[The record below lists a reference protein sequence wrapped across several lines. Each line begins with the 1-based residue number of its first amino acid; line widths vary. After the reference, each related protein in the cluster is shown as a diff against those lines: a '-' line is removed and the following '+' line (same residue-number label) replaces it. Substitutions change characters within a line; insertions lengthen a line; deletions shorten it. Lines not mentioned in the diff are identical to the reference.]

1 MGTPSGPAGANKLLE
16 IPSHSPSATVSFEN
30 LVALANYQERIK
42 DARKIVWRD
51 RGQPRNCLEH
61 AGIGGLRTAGL
72 AFAMRAS
79 FNVFLAL
86 IKLRKVPRAR
96 WFGLIRHAIFGS
108 DCWRF
113 AAMLGTFAALYKFLV
128 NALPILIPACPST
141 APSEESI
148 TSTSSPYDRLATP
161 GLRRRAPSLSLS
173 AHAQMIIVRKRTRR
187 WESALAGAISG
198 LAIFWEKRSRR
209 VVIAQQLFVRGLQGS
224 YNSYSERSGFSIP
237 YGAVIVFSIACGQ
250 IMYAF
255 FLRPDSLPRSYVG
268 WIQEASKASSDSF
281 IFNRKAVY
289 EHAIDVPSLDRLI
302 ARRDTT
308 PANACALLDLRER
321 ALAGAVDLPHYVPCY
336 ALHPMTDTCSGV
348 AVSRFIEVARWML
361 PIYSA
366 LHFVPSLPPL
376 GSSSAPTPCGF
387 LTRVTVGSLRSS
399 AFLGAFVV
407 ICQAVFCIKHTL
419 YERLMAV
426 PLSSPLRRLLP
437 QSLIDLLISK
447 GSWWDRRRHAEL
459 AMYVLPKGLESLWV
473 VARGH
478 GLIWHTGNW
487 GEGALACVGTA
498 MVMTIY
504 QNDPHHLS
512 GLVRKLLYQVIG
524 PN

>member
-42 DARKIVWRD
+42 DARKIPVAD
-51 RGQPRNCLEH
+51 LHTLRNCLEH

-72 AFAMRAS
+72 AFAIRAS
-79 FNVFLAL
+79 FNVFWHSSSCA
-86 IKLRKVPRAR
+86 RFPAR
-96 WFGLIRHAIFGS
+96 WFGL
-108 DCWRF
+108 F
-113 AAMLGTFAALYKFLV
+113 ATPSLGPTVGGTFAALYKFLV

-141 APSEESI
+141 AP
-148 TSTSSPYDRLATP
+148 LATP

-173 AHAQMIIVRKRTRR
+173 AHAQMVIVRKRTRR

-209 VVIAQQLFVRGLQGS
+209 VVIAQQLFVRS
-224 YNSYSERSGFSIP
+224 SGILVEA
-237 YGAVIVFSIACGQ
+237 YKAVTTPTRNDRDSAFRTAPFRCGQ
-250 IMYAF
+250 IMYA
-255 FLRPDSLPRSYVG
+255 LPRSYVG

-289 EHAIDVPSLDRLI
+289 ESMPSTSHRSIASLRDATPRLP
-302 ARRDTT
+302 T
-308 PANACALLDLRER
+308 PALSSTYANAP
-321 ALAGAVDLPHYVPCY
+321 LAGAVDLPHYVPCY

-366 LHFVPSLPPL
+366 LHFVPSLLRWGQLRTDPVR
-376 GSSSAPTPCGF
+376 F
-387 LTRVTVGSLRSS
+387 LPDS
-399 AFLGAFVV
+399 AFLGAFVRYS
-407 ICQAVFCIKHTL
+407 ASNNTL

-447 GSWWDRRRHAEL
+447 GSWWVDRRRHAEL

-487 GEGALACVGTA
+487 GRAPWRA
-498 MVMTIY
+498 
-504 QNDPHHLS
+504 
-512 GLVRKLLYQVIG
+512 
-524 PN
+524 